1 MEKAEGEDN
10 GEEREETVEEKID
23 RLGRETD
30 DLYEQLRRLLSSSS
44 SPSPS
49 PSPPLPLPRTLPPVR
64 VPEPLLKL
72 RRAIKEKHTER
83 ELLLEDQRVSKVAEE
98 YLRENPSILEKVDEC
113 PVCLE
118 PIFDVDGAVVSL
130 CCGKQMCKDCSQ
142 QWNAVNDTCALCR
155 EGVPSVSEELGILRT
170 KAAAGKAWAQCC
182 LGSKYYHGLS
192 GLAADKRK
200 AESLYRKAADQGHSN
215 AQCQL
220 GRLESEKG
228 NDSEAYQLFEAAA
241 SQGHMNALWRVAKYY
256 YIGACVEKDKVTA
269 ARLFTVSVKLQKT
282 DRLRCAYLGFLFAV
296 GEGGLQ
302 QSDERSMYYLKLA
315 IEENLLHPGCMVYYA
330 SALQKSAMMYYPDNE
345 IVPSGCNSFPEA
357 LFWYRR
363 ASADS
368 VGAEAVELFDS
379 YESKIKA
386 MCASCYK
393 SLTTE
398 TRKCCVECKAI
409 YYCSREC
416 QVADWKVGHKK
427 DCVKSLKKRL
437 RASGKFADV

>member
-1 MEKAEGEDN
+1 MDQLED
-10 GEEREETVEEKID
+10 EDKDEDREETVEEKID

-130 CCGKQMCKDCSQ
+130 CCGKQTCKDCLQ
-142 QWNAVNDTCALCR
+142 QWYAVNDTCVLCR
-155 EGVPSVSEELGILRT
+155 EGVPRESEVLGILLT
-170 KAAAGKAWAQCC
+170 KAAAGTAWAQCC

-200 AESLYRKAADQGHSN
+200 AESLYRKAVDQGYSI
-215 AQCQL
+215 AQCHL
-220 GRLESEKG
+220 GRLERARDNG
-228 NDSEAYQLFEAAA
+228 SEACQLFEDAA
-241 SQGHMNALWRVAKYY
+241 SQGHMNALGRVAAYY
-256 YIGACVEKDKVTA
+256 CGDEEDEVKS
-269 ARLFTVSVKLQKT
+269 ARLFAVSAKLQKT
-282 DRLRCAYLGFLFAV
+282 DPFPLVNLGYLFAL

-302 QSDERSMYYLKLA
+302 QSNERSMYYFKLA
-315 IEENLLHPGCMVYYA
+315 IEKSFLPPEFMIDYALVLHKM
-330 SALQKSAMMYYPDNE
+330 SAMYYPDCE
-345 IVPSGCNSFPEA
+345 IVPSGYNSFPEA

-398 TRKCCVECKAI
+398 TRKCCVECRAV
-409 YYCSREC
+409 YYCNREC
-416 QVADWKVGHKK
+416 QAADWKAGHKK

-437 RASGKFADV
+437 RASGKFDDV